1 VRTLVPLLSG
11 LLIGCGASEIRPVDA
26 VGFLAGTWSTDDGG
40 FRTVERWQPLPDGD
54 LLGSGSVHRDGAMLF
69 AEALAIVP
77 KGDKLAYVAWPN
89 DKDAVVYDELERI
102 PSKVTFANGAH
113 DFPRRITYARVDP
126 DTLEATA
133 TGVEADGRPREET
146 WRLTRVTVTST
157 R

>member
-1 VRTLVPLLSG
+1 LRTLVPLLSG
-11 LLIGCGASEIRPVDA
+11 LLIGCGGSEIRPVDA

-40 FRTVERWQPLPDGD
+40 FHTVERWQPLPDGD
-54 LLGSGSVHRDGAMLF
+54 LLGSGSVHR
-69 AEALAIVP
+69 AIVP

-102 PSKVTFANGAH
+102 PSKVTFANDAH

-133 TGVEADGRPREET
+133 TGVETDGRPREET